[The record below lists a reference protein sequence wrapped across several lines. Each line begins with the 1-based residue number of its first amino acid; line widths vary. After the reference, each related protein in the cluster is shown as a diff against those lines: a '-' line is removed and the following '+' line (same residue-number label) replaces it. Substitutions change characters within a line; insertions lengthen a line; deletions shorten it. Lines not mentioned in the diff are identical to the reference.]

1 MSGQFRTLAMSFKQ
15 KCLMDKLPQLIRRC
29 CNLQLQL
36 VNEVHE
42 MCTCKTTPHVSQC
55 ILEVWVWTDSFLMYA
70 LWCVEYTQHLLPIT
84 DKDESA
90 HFSLLRIWNFS
101 ESFCVEDTVQVF
113 CVPFVPGPA
122 FCLGPRPICVVST
135 VFYQRIILSVSNQ
148 PKYPTPAPSDS
159 WLIGPPTVGPRSP
172 TVCPK

>member
-1 MSGQFRTLAMSFKQ
+1 MSDV
-15 KCLMDKLPQLIRRC
+15 DKLPQLIRRC

-55 ILEVWVWTDSFLMYA
+55 ILEVWVWTNSFLMYA

-113 CVPFVPGPA
+113 CVPFVPGRTCFLSGTQTNMCGQHRLISTHHP
-122 FCLGPRPICVVST
+122 FRIQPTNQNSQLLHHRVLG
-135 VFYQRIILSVSNQ
+135 
-148 PKYPTPAPSDS
+148 
-159 WLIGPPTVGPRSP
+159 
-172 TVCPK
+172 

>member
-1 MSGQFRTLAMSFKQ
+1 M
-15 KCLMDKLPQLIRRC
+15 
-29 CNLQLQL
+29 LQ
-36 VNEVHE
+36 VAACSWDEWSPWDE
-42 MCTCKTTPHVSQC
+42 MCTCKTSPHVSQC
-55 ILEVWVWTDSFLMYA
+55 ILEVWVWTDSFPMYA
-70 LWCVEYTQHLLPIT
+70 LWCVEYTQQHLLPIT

-122 FCLGPRPICVVST
+122 FCLAPRPICVVST

-148 PKYPTPAPSDS
+148 PKYPTPAPSDFR
-159 WLIGPPTVGPRSP
+159 LVGPRSP
-172 TVCPK
+172 TVCPKSHFSRDFVVSPVSRHVPYSKVS